1 MSDRIEDR
9 IAALTPERKALL
21 ERQLNKHAKRNPAPA
36 VRRDP
41 AEPGAQPAAAPVPPP
56 SPASAAGEGGL
67 DFSFLFFSG
76 DGATDEPDKYRL
88 LIECARYADA
98 NGFAA
103 VWTPERH
110 FKPFGGLYPNP
121 AVIAAALAMLTQRVQ
136 LRAGSVVLPL
146 QHPLRVVEEWSVVD
160 NLSNGRVAIAFASGW
175 LADDFVL
182 APERYASRRELMF
195 REIQT
200 VLKLWRGESVTL
212 RNGKGEPTEVRI
224 YPNPVQAQPPIWI
237 TATGK
242 GTFIEAGKIGA
253 NVLTGLMEQGL
264 EQCTDCIKAYR
275 QARAD
280 NGHDAR
286 AGRVAVMLHTF
297 LGEDLQQV
305 KETVRG
311 PFGEYLHSFLR
322 MTNTQLAPDAA
333 GSDAAATLQ
342 AQDQQ
347 TLLDFAFERY
357 FNTRALLGTPQS
369 CARMIQ
375 SLQAMDVDEVACLL
389 DFGLDTATVLD
400 GLAYLKQLKDSI
412 RHRHAQRAGAG
423 DER

>member
-1 MSDRIEDR
+1 MNDRIEDR
-9 IAALTPERKALL
+9 IAALTPERRALL
-21 ERQLNKHAKRNPAPA
+21 ERQLSKRVKESSAPA
-36 VRRDP
+36 ARRGLAP
-41 AEPGAQPAAAPVPPP
+41 PSEQGAAAAVLPPL
-56 SPASAAGEGGL
+56 SASAADEGGL

-110 FKPFGGLYPNP
+110 FQPFGGLYPNP
-121 AVIAAALAMLTQRVQ
+121 AVIAAALAMLTQRIQ

-195 REIQT
+195 HEIQT
-200 VLKLWRGESVTL
+200 VLKLWRGESVRL
-212 RNGKGEPTEVRI
+212 RNGNDEPTEVRI

-264 EQCTDCIKAYR
+264 EQCADCIKAYR

-286 AGRVAVMLHTF
+286 AGRVAVMLH
-297 LGEDLQQV
+297 
-305 KETVRG
+305 
-311 PFGEYLHSFLR
+311 
-322 MTNTQLAPDAA
+322 
-333 GSDAAATLQ
+333 
-342 AQDQQ
+342 
-347 TLLDFAFERY
+347 
-357 FNTRALLGTPQS
+357 
-369 CARMIQ
+369 
-375 SLQAMDVDEVACLL
+375 
-389 DFGLDTATVLD
+389 
-400 GLAYLKQLKDSI
+400 
-412 RHRHAQRAGAG
+412 
-423 DER
+423 